1 MKTTLVCGLLGSGKT
16 TFIRTVLQNSGQ
28 RTVVLVNDFGSAG
41 IDGDI
46 VRADGI
52 EAVELP
58 SGCVCCSLKFDLIT
72 TIERLVKSFAPG
84 RLVIEPSGVASA
96 SGVLEAL
103 ESVDVGPVHVVGM
116 VDATEFVALHEEE
129 VYGPFFEDQVVNS
142 DIILVN
148 KTDLAGR
155 KKTTDTVRLVE
166 RLNPGALVFPTV
178 RAHLGGGLPDHRGR
192 ATAGEAGEHPFRFE
206 TLTFRGSG
214 TAGFA
219 RMENLFGDMASGTY
233 GGVVRAKALV
243 VTERGPAR
251 FELAWGAFE
260 AAPFEGAL
268 EESRVVVIGTGLRE
282 EALRSAIPL

>member
-46 VRADGI
+46 VRAEGI

-72 TIERLVKSFAPG
+72 TIERVVKAFAPS

-103 ESVDVGPVHVVGM
+103 ESVDVGAVHVVGLL
-116 VDATEFVALHEEE
+116 DATEFVALHEEE

-148 KTDLAGR
+148 KTDLAGP
-155 KKTTDTVRLVE
+155 KKTTDTVRLAQ

-178 RAHLGGGLPDHRGR
+178 RARLGHALPDHRGR
-192 ATAGEAGEHPFRFE
+192 ATNEEAGDHPFRFD
-206 TLTFRGSG
+206 TLTVRGRG

-219 RMENLFGDMASGTY
+219 HMETLFGDMASGTY
-233 GGVVRAKALV
+233 GAVVRAKALV
-243 VTERGPAR
+243 ATDRGPSR
-251 FELAWGAFE
+251 FELAWGSCE
-260 AAPFEGAL
+260 SAPFDGAI

-282 EALRSAIPL
+282 EALRRVIPL

>member
-72 TIERLVKSFAPG
+72 TIERLVKS
-84 RLVIEPSGVASA
+84 
-96 SGVLEAL
+96 
-103 ESVDVGPVHVVGM
+103 VHVVGM